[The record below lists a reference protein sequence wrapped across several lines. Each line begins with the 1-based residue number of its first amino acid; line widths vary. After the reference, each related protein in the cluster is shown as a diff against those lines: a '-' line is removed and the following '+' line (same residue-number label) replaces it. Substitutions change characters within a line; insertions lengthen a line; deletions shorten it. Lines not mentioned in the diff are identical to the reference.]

1 MITPLNG
8 KLNPCYHLYRIFF
21 SNNLLILEG
30 LNHFKYTLNSMK
42 CYIVSCFAGFMAL
55 DEDFNL
61 LDYELF
67 PNSDLLKK
75 WVEMQ
80 EKSISFE
87 ETHLLDKIGKRCDEI
102 IVETDKSS
110 YHYRDLKYHS
120 KLSFKIPSKGGDYLR
135 SNLDEVLLETGFLNT
150 KNELKDIIRQ
160 LSMQITE
167 IKLKESSE
175 SDDLLL
181 IQAIHSVEEL
191 EESEVKLVE
200 RIREWYP
207 IHFPELDQVS
217 DHSQYVELVSKYG
230 TRDAIINSGS
240 LDFDEDSWV
249 SLGAELSKTDLEVI
263 RGFAQTIESMQK
275 SKKSIANYVDQKME
289 EMAPNLRDLTG
300 PSLGAK
306 IIAHTG
312 GIRRLALLPS
322 STVQILGAE
331 KALFRHLKTGEKP
344 PKHGLIYQH
353 PDVRG
358 SRWWIR
364 GKVARALAGKISLAA
379 RKDYF
384 SGEYDPSIKE
394 GFQIKLEEIKK
405 SNPFP
410 KRTGK
415 SEKKK
420 KQGKKRKRKK
430 DKFRY
435 NKGDYSY

>member
-1 MITPLNG
+1 M
-8 KLNPCYHLYRIFF
+8 
-21 SNNLLILEG
+21 EG
-30 LNHFKYTLNSMK
+30 LNHLKYTLNSMK
-42 CYIVSCFAGFMAL
+42 CYVVSCFAGFVAL

-67 PNSDLLKK
+67 PNSELLEK
-75 WVEMQ
+75 WVKMQ
-80 EKSISFE
+80 EKPINAE
-87 ETHLLDKIGKRCDEI
+87 ETHLLDKMGKICDEI
-102 IVETDKSS
+102 IIETGKSS

-120 KLSFKIPSKGGDYLR
+120 KFTFKIPSKRGDYLR
-135 SNLDEVLLETGFLNT
+135 SNLDEFLIETGFINS
-150 KNELKDIIRQ
+150 KNELKDVIRK
-160 LSMQITE
+160 LSVQITE
-167 IKLKESSE
+167 MKLKESSE

-207 IHFPELDQVS
+207 VHYPELDQVR

-230 TRDAIINSGS
+230 DRDSIINSG
-240 LDFDEDSWV
+240 LIDFDADSRI
-249 SLGAELSKTDLEVI
+249 SLGAELSDADLEVI
-263 RGFAQTIESMQK
+263 RGFAQTIKSIQE
-275 SKKSIANYVDQKME
+275 SKKTITTYVDHKMGE
-289 EMAPNLRDLTG
+289 IAPNLRDIVG
-300 PSLGAK
+300 SSLGAK

-364 GKVARALAGKISLAA
+364 GKVARALAGRISLAV
-379 RKDYF
+379 RKDFF

-394 GFQIKLEEIKK
+394 GFQNKLEEIEKAH
-405 SNPFP
+405 PFP
-410 KRTGK
+410 KRTEK
-415 SEKKK
+415 SKKK
-420 KQGKKRKRKK
+420 NKQGKKRKRKK

-435 NKGDYSY
+435 KKGDYSY